1 MNDRLLATETLKPL
15 RGIIIIG
22 SHGSRQNACP
32 IYLVQRKY
40 AINPSITREFGDKL
54 CERLHV
60 AANRPE
66 EQTSSFKRLGIPL
79 AGHGSGNGAWHLAI
93 RSHGP

>member
-1 MNDRLLATETLKPL
+1 MNDRLLATETLKSL
-15 RGIIIIG
+15 RGIIIG

-32 IYLVQRKY
+32 IYPVQR
-40 AINPSITREFGDKL
+40 NPSITREFGDKL